1 MQEVIQKYRVVIL
14 IVICS
19 IIFASIKSCVNR
31 QVDEL
36 RGKNEQLEEQVKKA
50 QDGTKVLEENR
61 VKLKDSIKAENVK
74 KELEL
79 KKLMSKVSAS
89 EGNIKYLE
97 KQATANKDKI
107 KNMDLQEVAKT
118 LNETYNSK
126 DATALSSSID
136 IKNSMPYKILET
148 VVDANTA
155 QEIIKEKDVQLVSK
169 DSIINIKD
177 TQLKDS
183 STLLISTENSLNSY
197 KEVSELQSDLNKSLE
212 KENSKIRT
220 KSTLNKILIPVAA
233 GIGII
238 IGNKVAKNK

>member
-183 STLLISTENSLNSY
+183 STLLISTENSLNTY
-197 KEVSELQSDLNKSLE
+197 K
-212 KENSKIRT
+212 
-220 KSTLNKILIPVAA
+220 
-233 GIGII
+233 
-238 IGNKVAKNK
+238 

>member
-1 MQEVIQKYRVVIL
+1 MKEIIQKYRVVIFIIVCSL
-14 IVICS
+14 IFFS
-19 IIFASIKSCVNR
+19 AKSCVNR
-31 QVDEL
+31 QADEL
-36 RGKNEQLEEQVKKA
+36 RGKNEQLKEQIDKDLKEAKKSD
-50 QDGTKVLEENR
+50 QNTIR
-61 VKLKDSIKAENVK
+61 LKDSIKAENAK

-79 KKLMSKVSAS
+79 KKLKDKIAVS
-89 EGNIKYLE
+89 EGKIKDLE
-97 KQATANKDKI
+97 KQANVSKDKI

-197 KEVSELQSDLNKSLE
+197 KEVSKLQSDLNKSLE

-220 KSTLNKILIPVAA
+220 ESTLNKILIPVAA